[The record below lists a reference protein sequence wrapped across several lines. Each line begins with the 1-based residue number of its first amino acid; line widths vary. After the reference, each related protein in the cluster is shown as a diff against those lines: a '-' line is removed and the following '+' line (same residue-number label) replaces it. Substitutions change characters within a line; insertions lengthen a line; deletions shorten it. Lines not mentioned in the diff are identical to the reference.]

1 MTKRLRTTTVRAT
14 RRGVT
19 FVEMIVT
26 IAIFSIIILGSS
38 VFFVRMWTIHRFTLE
53 TGIASFIAQRG
64 VDEVVEH
71 IRRAR
76 SSQNGAF
83 AIASADSD
91 SIRFYDDYDDDG
103 TVERVHY
110 FLENG
115 TLWRGVTE
123 PMVDTGGIITY
134 AEDDDTVR
142 SIADHVINQ
151 SLGEATFIYYGTDG
165 KVFSYN
171 DIAENILIPPVTLAH
186 IRMVKIVLYV
196 NPDAVRAPNHVHIQ
210 SFAVVRNLA
219 IYDKVQP

>member
-1 MTKRLRTTTVRAT
+1 MIRRLRTT

-64 VDEVVEH
+64 VDEAVEH

-76 SSQNGAF
+76 SSQNGSF

-91 SIRFYDDYDDDG
+91 SIHFYDDYDDDG

-123 PMVDTGGIITY
+123 PMVDAGGIITY

-151 SLGEATFIYYGTDG
+151 SLGEATFTYYGTDG
-165 KVFSYN
+165 KAFSY
-171 DIAENILIPPVTLAH
+171 DDVAENILTLPVTLAH